1 MLTSLAAYVFVSLI
15 AVVVLFQLALS
26 AGAPWGATAM
36 GGRFPGIFPTPMRI
50 AALLQALILT
60 LLGLIVPI
68 HARLFLP
75 DFYSISEVGIWV
87 VVVVFSLSLIM
98 NLATPSKWE
107 RIIWAPVV
115 AILVVCALLVA
126 IL

>member
-1 MLTSLAAYVFVSLI
+1 MSSLAVYIFVFLI
-15 AVVVLFQLALS
+15 SVVVLFQLALS
-26 AGAPWGATAM
+26 AGAPWGAIAL
-36 GGRFPGIFPTPMRI
+36 GGRFPGKFPARMRI
-50 AALLQALILT
+50 AALVQAFILT
-60 LLGLIVPI
+60 LFGLIVPI
-68 HARLFLP
+68 HAGLVLP

-115 AILVVCALLVA
+115 AILIVCSLLVA